1 MQPVDRVDQRLRGA
15 VGSGI
20 AAELR
25 ATLALAAPLAAGNL
39 AFMAM
44 AVTDMVMVGRLG
56 ALPLAA
62 AGLGAMLYFTG
73 GVVLQGILSA
83 VAPLAAHA
91 LGAGDRAAAG
101 RIGGAGLALALLL
114 AVPFVAALTSLDRV
128 LQWLGYDAALAAEIG
143 RFLRAIAWG
152 GPAILGFAVMRS
164 LLSALSHTRPVMAVL
179 LLCVAGN
186 AGLNWVLI
194 YGHLGAPALGVAGS
208 GYASATNQWLI
219 LAGLALCARIMPGP
233 AGLRVLCN
241 AFAPSWTPMASIL
254 RLGLP
259 IGGIMGVEV
268 GVFLAAGILIGLL
281 GTAALGA
288 HQLVL
293 NCAGISFMVP
303 LGLGQAATVRVAY
316 EFGAGRV
323 LAARRAGFV
332 ALALGIGFMSATA
345 VVLWTVPDAIIAVYI
360 DIADPFNRETVEI
373 ARRLLVIAALFQ
385 VFDGMQTIAAGALR
399 GYKDTMVPMLLA
411 GFGYWGAGF
420 GGGWLLAFPLGYGA
434 VGLWWGLALGLA
446 VVAVMLTFRLHLL
459 APPII
464 RAEGSEL
471 RSSAAAG
478 RCADRGGAPASRRD
492 IAGGPA
498 RR

>member
-1 MQPVDRVDQRLRGA
+1 MVSVNRAGPRSRDVRGFA
-15 VGSGI
+15 VR
-20 AAELR
+20 AELHT
-25 ATLALAAPLAAGNL
+25 TLALAAPLAAANL
-39 AFMAM
+39 AQMAM
-44 AVTDMVMVGRLG
+44 GVTNTVMVGRLG

-62 AGLGAMLYFTG
+62 AGLGGMLYFTG
-73 GVVLQGILSA
+73 GVLLQGILSA

-101 RIGGAGLALALLL
+101 RIGGAGLVLALLL
-114 AVPFVAALTSLDRV
+114 AVPFVAALTSLDRL

-152 GPAILGFAVMRS
+152 GPAFLGFAVLRS
-164 LLSALSHTRPVMAVL
+164 LLAALSHTRAIMAVL

-219 LAGLALCARIMPGP
+219 LAGLALCARIMPGL
-233 AGLRVLCN
+233 AGLRVLRN
-241 AFAPSWTPMASIL
+241 AFAPSWTPMASVL

-316 EFGAGRV
+316 ELGAGRV

-345 VVLWTVPDAIIAVYI
+345 VVLRTVPDAIIAVYI
-360 DIADPFNRETVEI
+360 DIADLANRGTVEI

-385 VFDGMQTIAAGALR
+385 VFDVMETIAAGALR

-446 VVAVMLTFRLHLL
+446 VVAILLTLRLHLL
-459 APPII
+459 APPAI
-464 RAEGSEL
+464 RSAE
-471 RSSAAAG
+471 AAAL
-478 RCADRGGAPASRRD
+478 R
-492 IAGGPA
+492 
-498 RR
+498 

>member
-1 MQPVDRVDQRLRGA
+1 
-15 VGSGI
+15 
-20 AAELR
+20 
-25 ATLALAAPLAAGNL
+25 
-39 AFMAM
+39 
-44 AVTDMVMVGRLG
+44 VMVGRLG

-73 GVVLQGILSA
+73 GIMLQGILTA

-114 AVPFVAALTSLDRV
+114 ALLFVAALTSLDRV

-152 GPAILGFAVMRS
+152 GPAFLGFAVLRS
-164 LLSALSHTRPVMAVL
+164 LLAALSHTRAVMAVL

-219 LAGLALCARIMPGP
+219 LAGVALCTRMIPGL
-233 AGLRVLCN
+233 ADLRVLRS

-268 GVFLAAGILIGLL
+268 GVFLAAGVLIGLL
-281 GTAALGA
+281 GAAALGA

-316 EFGAGRV
+316 ELGAGRV

-345 VVLWTVPDAIIAVYI
+345 VVLWTVPGAIISVYI
-360 DIADPFNRETVEI
+360 EIADPANRETVEI

-446 VVAVMLTFRLHLL
+446 VVAVLLTLRLNLL
-459 APPII
+459 APPIS
-464 RAEGSEL
+464 RAAEAVAL
-471 RSSAAAG
+471 R
-478 RCADRGGAPASRRD
+478 
-492 IAGGPA
+492 
-498 RR
+498 

>member
-1 MQPVDRVDQRLRGA
+1 MTEIRENQMEPVDQADQRIRGA
-15 VGSGI
+15 ARSGI
-20 AAELR
+20 SAELR
-25 ATLALAAPLAAGNL
+25 ATLALAAPLAAANL
-39 AFMAM
+39 AQMAM
-44 AVTDMVMVGRLG
+44 GVTDMVMVGRLG

-73 GVVLQGILSA
+73 GVLLQGILSA

-101 RIGGAGLALALLL
+101 RIGGAGLVLALLL
-114 AVPFVAALTSLDRV
+114 AVPFVAVLTSLDRL

-152 GPAILGFAVMRS
+152 GPAFLGFAVLRS
-164 LLSALSHTRPVMAVL
+164 LLAALSHTRAIMAVL

-219 LAGLALCARIMPGP
+219 LAGLALCARIMPGL
-233 AGLRVLCN
+233 AGLRVLRN
-241 AFAPSWTPMASIL
+241 AFAPSWTPMASVL

-259 IGGIMGVEV
+259 IGGIMGVEI

-316 EFGAGRV
+316 ELGAGRAF
-323 LAARRAGFV
+323 AARRAALV
-332 ALALGIGFMSATA
+332 ALALGIGFMSAA
-345 VVLWTVPDAIIAVYI
+345 AMVLWTASEAIIAIYV
-360 DIADPFNRETVEI
+360 DIADPANRETIEI
-373 ARRLLVIAALFQ
+373 ARRLVVIAAIFQ
-385 VFDGMQTIAAGALR
+385 VFDGMQVIAAGALR

-446 VVAVMLTFRLHLL
+446 VVAILLTLRLHLL
-459 APPII
+459 APPVTQ
-464 RAEGSEL
+464 AVE
-471 RSSAAAG
+471 AV
-478 RCADRGGAPASRRD
+478 
-492 IAGGPA
+492 PA
-498 RR
+498 R

>member
-1 MQPVDRVDQRLRGA
+1 MRENQMQPVDQADQRRRGA
-15 VGSGI
+15 AASEIG
-20 AAELR
+20 AELR
-25 ATLALAAPLAAGNL
+25 ATLALAAPLAAANL
-39 AFMAM
+39 AQMAM
-44 AVTDMVMVGRLG
+44 GVTDMVMVGRLG

-91 LGAGDRAAAG
+91 LGAGNRAAAG

-114 AVPFVAALTSLDRV
+114 ALPFVAALTSLDRL
-128 LQWLGYDAALAAEIG
+128 LQWLGYNAALAAEIG

-152 GPAILGFAVMRS
+152 GPAFLGFAVLRS
-164 LLSALSHTRPVMAVL
+164 LLAALSHTRAVMAVL
-179 LLCVAGN
+179 LLCVVGN

-219 LAGLALCARIMPGP
+219 LAGLALCARIMPGL
-233 AGLRVLCN
+233 AGLRVLHS
-241 AFAPSWTPMASIL
+241 AFFLGRNEMASIF

-293 NCAGISFMVP
+293 NCAGITFMVP
-303 LGLGQAATVRVAY
+303 LGIGQAATVRVAY
-316 EFGAGRV
+316 ELGAGRV

-345 VVLWTVPDAIIAVYI
+345 VVLWTVPAAIISVYI
-360 DIADPFNRETVEI
+360 DIADPANRATVQI

-385 VFDGMQTIAAGALR
+385 VFDGMQVIAAGVLR

-411 GFGYWGAGF
+411 GLGYWGAGF

-446 VVAVMLTFRLHLL
+446 VVAILLTVRLHLL
-459 APPII
+459 APPISQA
-464 RAEGSEL
+464 AEAMAV
-471 RSSAAAG
+471 R
-478 RCADRGGAPASRRD
+478 
-492 IAGGPA
+492 
-498 RR
+498 